1 MAHPRVAPL
10 VLSLVVLLA
19 AAACGTS
26 GRNFTY
32 TGIPAL
38 DYGSLRS
45 ADYEAAFGTPRG
57 VVTKTNADGTFEL
70 VRYSY
75 AEAIMGTV
83 NTRLLLL
90 EFRDGSLNAWIHGS
104 TFADDH
110 TDADRSLVAKIRK
123 GVDGK
128 QDVQALLGK
137 PHGKARC
144 PSLLADYKDRCKDSE
159 IWAWSTGTIT
169 GPAGRHTMRFGTVYV
184 IFDSSGIVTNVE
196 TSETVTNQSR

>member
-10 VLSLVVLLA
+10 ALVLVMALA
-19 AAACGTS
+19 VTACGTS
-26 GRNFTY
+26 GRNFTF

-38 DYGSLRS
+38 DLGSLRS
-45 ADYEAAFGTPRG
+45 ADYEPAFGKPRG

-110 TDADRSLVAKIRK
+110 TDANRSLVAKIRK

-128 QDVQALLGK
+128 HDVQALLGK

-144 PSLLADYKDRCKDSE
+144 P
-159 IWAWSTGTIT
+159 
-169 GPAGRHTMRFGTVYV
+169 
-184 IFDSSGIVTNVE
+184 
-196 TSETVTNQSR
+196 